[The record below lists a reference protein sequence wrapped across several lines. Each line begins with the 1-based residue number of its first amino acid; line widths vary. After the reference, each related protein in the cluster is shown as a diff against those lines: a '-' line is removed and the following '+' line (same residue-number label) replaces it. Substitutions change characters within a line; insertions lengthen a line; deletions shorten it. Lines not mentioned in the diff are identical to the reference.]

1 MQLTMRSLLALVGA
15 GALTA
20 CVGQVEEEG
29 QTTLP
34 PGSTVGGEG
43 NTFDHDNS
51 GLDPFA
57 LIERLQ
63 QEGPPRYA
71 ARVHGCNKVRYRT
84 IASILTSR
92 GVDVGAGGETSAGQ
106 LYRGGYNA
114 MGGANYGARIR
125 ENPDVTT
132 SGASRLFDIF
142 VQAAPEI
149 IANLPARTECQV
161 GGVGVQLFNGSN
173 QCSADG
179 ITCLLGV
186 PATAAHVELCN
197 LTVTNASDVDKGKR
211 MAVAALMAAAQT
223 CE

>member
-1 MQLTMRSLLALVGA
+1 MNDDQLLRYSRHILLPQIGIEGQDNIVKARALV
-15 GALTA
+15 
-20 CVGQVEEEG
+20 
-29 QTTLP
+29 
-34 PGSTVGGEG
+34 
-43 NTFDHDNS
+43 
-51 GLDPFA
+51 
-57 LIERLQ
+57 I
-63 QEGPPRYA
+63 
-71 ARVHGCNKVRYRT
+71 
-84 IASILTSR
+84 
-92 GVDVGAGGETSAGQ
+92 GAGGLGSPAAYYLASAGIGTLSAPITPSGGQ
-106 LYRGGYNA
+106 YRHPTWSPDRTKIAYANGTGG
-114 MGGANYGARIR
+114 
-125 ENPDVTT
+125 V
-132 SGASRLFDIF
+132 FDIF